1 MTAKQKNQTNKHL
14 VRDYLGQHPDFFEQ
28 NPDVFEAINISHDSG
43 KAISLVERQVIQIRE
58 RNKDLSG
65 QIDQILS
72 TAQENEVLMEKTKR
86 LVLNLIKAND
96 LNSLIKALNVSLKS
110 DFSTEFFSLTLIDN
124 GSIPSKTSANI
135 VSKNDAEENI
145 GTLITAKKA
154 VCGVRSDK
162 EIALLFGKQAD
173 NIGSIIALPLKNTDT
188 FGFLA
193 LGHSDSEF
201 YSDEIGTV
209 FIDYIGDLLNELIP
223 KYLDPKN

>member
-1 MTAKQKNQTNKHL
+1 MTAKQKSQTNEQL
-14 VRDYLGQHPDFFEQ
+14 VCDYLVQNPDFFEQ

-43 KAISLVERQVIQIRE
+43 KAISLVERQVILIRE
-58 RNKDLSG
+58 RNKELSG

-145 GTLITAKKA
+145 AAFITAKKA
-154 VCGVRSDK
+154 LCGVRSDK
-162 EIALLFGKQAD
+162 EIALLFGEQAD

-209 FIDYIGDLLNELIP
+209 FIDYIVDLLNELIP

>member
-1 MTAKQKNQTNKHL
+1 MTAKQKTQTNEQL
-14 VRDYLGQHPDFFEQ
+14 VRDYLGQNPDFFEQ

-43 KAISLVERQVIQIRE
+43 KAISLVERQVILIRE
-58 RNKDLSG
+58 RNKELSG

-145 GTLITAKKA
+145 GALITANKA
-154 VCGVRSDK
+154 LCGVRSDK

-223 KYLDPKN
+223 KYIDPKN

>member
-1 MTAKQKNQTNKHL
+1 MTAKQKTQTNEQL
-14 VRDYLGQHPDFFEQ
+14 VRDYLGQNPDFFEQ

-43 KAISLVERQVIQIRE
+43 KAISLVERQVILIRE
-58 RNKDLSG
+58 RNKELSG

-135 VSKNDAEENI
+135 VSNNDAEENI
-145 GTLITAKKA
+145 GTLITANKA
-154 VCGVRSDK
+154 LCGARSDK

>member
-1 MTAKQKNQTNKHL
+1 MTAKQKNQTNEQL

-72 TAQENEVLMEKTKR
+72 TAQENEVLMKKTKR

-124 GSIPSKTSANI
+124 GSISSKTSANI
-135 VSKNDAEENI
+135 ISKNDAEENI

-201 YSDEIGTV
+201 YSDKIGTV